1 LRVEML
7 AAPRS
12 PATAYRRRR
21 GIGMICAQSRS
32 EHRADAGVFVHE
44 RQVASKSHPANWGR
58 DVEVKNDP
66 RASPLQ
72 CAPSSCG
79 ITVTSPLELPFTP
92 GGAEEFIELLW
103 RHLPAYPDGALV
115 GAMYLAGDHGQI
127 VVNLRGPQV
136 GHIVVLPGQVMRVAD
151 PMDPATWSV
160 IDGPATMHLRRLQ

>member
-1 LRVEML
+1 
-7 AAPRS
+7 
-12 PATAYRRRR
+12 
-21 GIGMICAQSRS
+21 MICAQSRS

-72 CAPSSCG
+72 CAPSACG